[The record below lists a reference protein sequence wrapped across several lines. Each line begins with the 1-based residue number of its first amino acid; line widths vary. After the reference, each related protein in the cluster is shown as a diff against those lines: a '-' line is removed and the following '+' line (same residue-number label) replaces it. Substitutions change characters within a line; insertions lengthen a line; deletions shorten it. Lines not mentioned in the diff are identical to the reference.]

1 MASIPSSNSFSFV
14 GGAKFRQTFMEWSNQ
29 SSSLFYTLFIVSL
42 FVYTGYAEK
51 VPMNIRWQ
59 LSSTLGRLLL
69 LLLLYIVHEVTG
81 WIPALL
87 FTIAIGITWYNRPLE
102 KPIGVQE
109 GFQDK
114 QEGFLDNMKV
124 TKVQG
129 QKWFVEEVLKENPK
143 KIVEDRVSTFA
154 VQDETQT
161 GTSRTSK

>member
-1 MASIPSSNSFSFV
+1 MSSGPSQTSIFT
-14 GGAKFRQTFMEWSNQ
+14 GGAKFRQTFVEWSNQ
-29 SSSLFYTLFIVSL
+29 SSSLFYTLFMVAL
-42 FVYTGYAEK
+42 FVYAGYAEK
-51 VPMNIRWQ
+51 VSMNIRWQ

-69 LLLLYIVHEVTG
+69 LLLLYIVHEVAG

-87 FTIAIGITWYNRPLE
+87 FTIAIGITWYNRPLA
-102 KPIGVQE
+102 KPISVQE
-109 GFQDK
+109 GFQGK

>member
-1 MASIPSSNSFSFV
+1 MASIPSSNSFNFV
-14 GGAKFRQTFMEWSNQ
+14 GGAKFRQSFVEWFNQ
-29 SSSLFYTLFIVSL
+29 SSSLFYTLFMVAL
-42 FVYTGYAEK
+42 FVYAGYAEK
-51 VPMNIRWQ
+51 VSMNIRWQ
-59 LSSTLGRLLL
+59 LSSTIGRLLL
-69 LLLLYIVHEVTG
+69 LLLLFIVHEVSG

-87 FTIAIGITWYNRPLE
+87 FTIAIGITWYNRPLA
-102 KPIGVQE
+102 KPSSI
-109 GFQDK
+109 

-129 QKWFVEEVLKENPK
+129 KKWFVEEVLKENPK